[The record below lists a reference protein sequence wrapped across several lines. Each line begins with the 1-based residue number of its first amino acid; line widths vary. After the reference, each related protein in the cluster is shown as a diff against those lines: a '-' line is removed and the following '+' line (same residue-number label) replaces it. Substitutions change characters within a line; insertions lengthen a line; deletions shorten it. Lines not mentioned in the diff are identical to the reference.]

1 MKLHW
6 KKIALGTSFIILII
20 LAILVK
26 TPVVR
31 NWLNNIGNSIPAVT
45 LPLTDKKSEEPKPVR
60 MIFVGDVMFDRGV
73 ESSVNKNYGGNFSK
87 LFEKTPFIADADI
100 TFANLEGPVTDQG
113 NNVGSKYSF
122 QMNPVVLPVLKNL
135 GFDIVSFANNHVG
148 DWNIDGFLDTL
159 KRLNENNIMF
169 AGAGNNKSEA
179 QQVKIIERN
188 GMKIGFLA
196 LSDVGPNW
204 IAATETNP
212 GILLASDQNRSQI
225 IKDAKSQVDFLVV
238 SYHWG
243 DEYIPFNTRQKTLAE
258 SSIDAGAD
266 LVIGHHPHVIQDY
279 AEYKNKL
286 IFYSLGNFIFDQSFS
301 PETMRGL
308 IADITINPDGTYN
321 TVNLQVSEQDKTHK
335 IIEVR
340 EFDKNTD
347 AVLKIPEKKIVCP
360 KPKRSQVDKWLEPV
374 SQDVAIGNY
383 TPDNL
388 LPIPK
393 SIAVRGASIQCLTES
408 TIEALEKMYTAAKDA
423 GLSLV
428 VSSAF
433 RSADIQQTLFS
444 NSVTA
449 NPDQLFPSVA
459 KPEHS
464 EHQLGTAIDFRS
476 GSIEEFT
483 LAAFGKSPEYAWMDQ
498 HAADYGFIRSYPDG
512 KESITGYSAE
522 PWHWRYVG
530 IDNAQKVKESGLT
543 LYEYLKK
550 RYDRI
555 KWLSEN
561 AFPSQ

>member
-6 KKIALGTSFIILII
+6 KKITLGASFIILVI

-31 NWLNNIGNSIPAVT
+31 NWLNNIGTSIPAVT
-45 LPLTDKKSEEPKPVR
+45 LPLADKKSEESKPVR
-60 MIFVGDVMFDRGV
+60 MIFVGDIMFDRGV
-73 ESSVNKNYGGNFSK
+73 ESSVNKNYGGDFSK

-100 TFANLEGPVTDQG
+100 AFANLEGPVTDQG

-135 GFDIVSFANNHVG
+135 GFDMVSFANNHVG
-148 DWNIDGFLDTL
+148 DWNVAGFTDTL

-179 QQVKIIERN
+179 QAVKIIEMH

-196 LSDVGPNW
+196 FSDVGPNW
-204 IAATETNP
+204 IAATDETP
-212 GILLASDQNRSQI
+212 GLPAQAGILLASDQNRSQI
-225 IKDAKSQVDFLVV
+225 IRDAKSQVDFLVV

-243 DEYIPFNTRQKTLAE
+243 DEYKPFNTRQKTLAE

-266 LVIGHHPHVIQDY
+266 LIIGHHPHVIQDY

-286 IFYSLGNFIFDQSFS
+286 IFYSLGNFMFDQSFS

-321 TVNLQVSEQDKTHK
+321 NVNLQVSEQDKTHK
-335 IIEVR
+335 IVEIR

-360 KPKRSQVDKWLEPV
+360 KPKQSQVDKWLEPV
-374 SQDVAIGNY
+374 SQDLAIGSYIPN
-383 TPDNL
+383 NL
-388 LPIPK
+388 IPIPK
-393 SIAVRGASIQCLTES
+393 TIATRGVSIQCLTDNTVS
-408 TIEALEKMYTAAKDA
+408 ALEKMYADA
-423 GLSLV
+423 RAEKLSLV

-433 RSADIQQTLFS
+433 RSADIQQTLFA
-444 NSVTA
+444 NNQTA
-449 NPDQLFPSVA
+449 NPNQTFPTVA

-476 GSIEEFT
+476 GTTEEFT
-483 LAAFGKSPEYAWMDQ
+483 LEAFGKSPEYIWMKD
-498 HAADYGFIRSYPDG
+498 HAHEYGFVQSYPVG
-512 KESITGYSAE
+512 KESLTGYAAE

-530 IDNAQKVKESGLT
+530 VEHAKKVKESGLT
-543 LYEYLKK
+543 LYEYLKNLK
-550 RYDRI
+550 
-555 KWLSEN
+555 
-561 AFPSQ
+561 